1 VPGPTRVFQRP
12 STSSTVV
19 NLTNHDLEKSTL
31 SMTSIDSYLRRSKL
45 ILNIS
50 NNDFLLVHP
59 GSGDLGRGMDVP
71 WFWEHPDYEAIKSLF
86 STLMYIFLAI
96 SSEIDG
102 GEKAAPLSGRWS
114 PLTPLNCAAIIH
126 LHMSKQIT
134 FITRGFAANTAKLD
148 GGGVLVMF
156 QKRWLNSLC
165 LSLNLTV
172 DRHFR
177 CK

>member
-71 WFWEHPDYEAIKSLF
+71 
-86 STLMYIFLAI
+86 
-96 SSEIDG
+96 
-102 GEKAAPLSGRWS
+102 
-114 PLTPLNCAAIIH
+114 
-126 LHMSKQIT
+126 
-134 FITRGFAANTAKLD
+134 
-148 GGGVLVMF
+148 
-156 QKRWLNSLC
+156 
-165 LSLNLTV
+165 
-172 DRHFR
+172 
-177 CK
+177 